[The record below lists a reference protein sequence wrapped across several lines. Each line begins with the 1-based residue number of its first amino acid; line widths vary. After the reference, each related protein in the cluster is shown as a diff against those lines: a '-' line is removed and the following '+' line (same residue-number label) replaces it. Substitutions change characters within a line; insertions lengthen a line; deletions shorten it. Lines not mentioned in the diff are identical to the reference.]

1 MKIAGEATL
10 HAPIDRVWQAL
21 GDPAVLASA
30 IPGCERLEPAGP
42 GTYLMTV
49 TSGVASTEGTYSGT
63 VRVYDR
69 QPQSSFA
76 INANA
81 AGVPGTL
88 GTDVRVRLS
97 EVDGSTLVSYDAD
110 AAVGGLI
117 GGVGLRLLTT
127 VLQKTADEFFAAV
140 DDALTD
146 DALTDDAL
154 TGNALT
160 GKAPAARL
168 AEAPAPRRFPPG
180 VLVGAA
186 AGFALGAI
194 WGRRMR

>member
-63 VRVYDR
+63 VRVYDS

-140 DDALTD
+140 DDALT
-146 DALTDDAL
+146 
-154 TGNALT
+154 

-194 WGRRMR
+194 WGRRVR

>member
-1 MKIAGEATL
+1 MTL
-10 HAPIDRVWQAL
+10 RA
-21 GDPAVLASA
+21 
-30 IPGCERLEPAGP
+30 
-42 GTYLMTV
+42 
-49 TSGVASTEGTYSGT
+49 GVASTEGTYSGT
-63 VRVYDR
+63 VRIYDR
-69 QPQSSFA
+69 QPQSSFG
-76 INANA
+76 INAIA

-140 DDALTD
+140 DN
-146 DALTDDAL
+146 AL

-160 GKAPAARL
+160 GNALTGNAPAARR

-194 WGRRMR
+194 WGRRVR